1 MAKAFNLTAQLNIQ
15 GPNNLKPVIGKIKS
29 AISSIKTDIKLNID
43 TSSAKNISAITRQL
57 NALAKASDKANS
69 SVSSLSG
76 TLANLASGF
85 NNAAGSVA
93 SSVGAL
99 NQVQKSVKSSG
110 TAIVQTT
117 SAIEDFGKAS
127 GLAVRRFAAFSTVT
141 GVIYGLTNA
150 ITAGY
155 KEFLVFNK
163 EVVRLSQ
170 VTGQSVKDLK
180 GVTDEITRL
189 ATNFG
194 VASSDLLAVSSTLAQ
209 AGLSAS
215 DTRIALEALAKS
227 ALAPSFDNITDTTEG
242 AIAAMRQFGIQA
254 GELESA
260 LGSINSVAAAFAVES
275 SDIITAI
282 QRTGGVFAASSKGVS
297 EGTDALNEFIAVFT
311 SIRATT
317 RESAETIATGLRTI
331 FTRIQR
337 GKTIEALKEYGVVLT
352 DLQGKFVGPYEA
364 TRRLSEGLSKLDPRD
379 LRFGQIVEE
388 LGGFRQIGKVI
399 PLIQQFAT
407 AEQALG
413 IAQKGQT
420 SLSKDASIAQQALA
434 VQFTKT
440 RESFLALIRDIGDS
454 TSFKVFT
461 TLALTLANAFISLA
475 GALKPLLPL
484 LLTVAGL
491 KIGSTLTQ
499 FGTGFLSGISGGK
512 KKGFASGGLVPGSG
526 SGDTVPAMLTPG
538 EFVIRKKAVETIG
551 ADKLHK
557 MNKYA
562 KGGIAR
568 ATVSRVVDGD
578 TLNVDITPT
587 TDQFNTSATRLF
599 GYDAYELNSG
609 SPQERLKGLK
619 AKQLAESYYPTGKD
633 VTGLFTRK
641 YLQKVKRDK
650 YGRYFYSD
658 TMFGN
663 QLIKQGLGITY
674 EGFGPRATKG
684 KNLGGIIQKFLVGGS
699 VKDIATT
706 KGQNVEDTILGFV
719 KELGGIDG
727 VKGYLSIAKGDREL
741 NGLFRKGGIGK
752 NLSRAIS
759 LIDQARQ
766 AAEDEGVLKANA
778 MAAAQQ
784 LAIVG
789 FDPVG
794 YSDNIFEKLSNTDST
809 INVRGILA
817 DYAEEAQGI
826 LNSVSGAVNTGA
838 RRLQSKAIFGGSKN
852 LVFDFDDTLV
862 SGADIYKPGTNEI
875 DIPGYSDLNKVAASL
890 AKGQLTELGEAL
902 KSILASNPD
911 ILDQMRIVTAR
922 PPSNSPLLANRLQE
936 LGLNIPASK
945 ITGVSGSRNKPA
957 AIGKNEKLIDDL
969 YATVAA
975 VRKGGG
981 EAFPYSPLK
990 NLTAQEEY
998 VSNLAAAQGSVLQA
1012 VLGVLGARGGSIQNE
1027 DVDFKTGLGPQ
1038 AASFFGVDPNIPT
1051 EVKRTLS
1058 SDTIYKAKQ
1067 EFTKW
1072 FASNGMA
1079 SGGSV
1084 QDTVP
1089 AMLTPGEFVINK
1101 QSAQAIGYAQL
1112 NRLNKADKI
1121 AGFNKGGGVGSIQY
1135 FGGGSSGNGVKV
1147 GEGTDVIAEL
1157 IVKGI
1162 QNSLKKG
1169 IKVDP
1174 ELVKS
1179 FIPDANATQA
1189 NNQEGSNSIL
1199 EDISTVQ
1206 ITTAITSVLLPQIS
1220 TLADSFG
1227 KINNSYLKGFGE
1239 ALQSSASSALSTT
1252 TAFKLLSKDFSQT
1265 NKAKFLTGG
1274 IAAGSAIGAGLT
1286 GFSNQSTTNLLEKNS
1301 KVFSQFNKALEDSK
1315 NAIDEESKAKAAK
1328 ELDRAFRNLSRTVQ
1342 ENTDALSRNELI
1354 GAVGDSAS
1362 RLSSNITTISTA
1374 FLALRPVLNS
1384 VARQGLRTGAGFAAR
1399 AIGAGATL
1407 ATGGTAALV
1416 IGAGLAL
1423 YEAYNIGTAAIKY
1436 FTESSKIAGEETAK
1450 FGQALLQVTQQQ
1462 LKNRL
1467 NEPTTIETVGRI
1479 RDIRA
1484 NTDFSEEKKQFA
1496 VASGVGTN
1504 ILLQQRLRADLGLAA
1519 NKDIEQYLNEIKGN
1533 TQAVNDYNAKLEAA
1547 QRGLSKSAAE
1557 RFIAANPQSY
1567 EALKGLTNL
1576 TEDELRNIG
1585 LKQMGKE
1592 ILDMSRS
1599 AEIALYHI
1607 KPLRVEMLKLAEV
1620 SAMLSASVTRLT
1632 ANAERSSTELQNS
1645 VDITLGKAKFTTNT
1659 NLQKTLDVL
1668 SNPKGNTTEAFKAA
1682 LQDALGSLRVSSKD
1696 VTPGVESVINNLE
1709 GQLTA
1714 LQFIEK
1720 NAASTLS
1727 TFNDIPELAA
1737 RSDQDLQKV
1746 FEDMIPSGGSITD
1759 EVRKNIAADMAKRVQ
1774 SFQGQGTAATVDEI
1788 FGTAREDIITANREN
1803 LKVLTDV
1810 QKARIDAE
1818 KRFIDQMNQNL
1829 ELMNQSTQNL
1839 QKQQGLQAEV
1849 NLRMQKMFGAGEPS
1863 LNQLNAPFNTRLKV
1877 LTGGITDP
1885 AEIGRQR
1892 QAAQEN
1898 FTRLMSTR
1906 IDPNRFTGGEFTARQ
1921 KALDDARNNEANKI
1935 NNFTNALEM
1944 LTNNTES
1951 LSNAFDKLSQKQE
1964 ELFKT
1969 GENALDIF
1977 TSALD
1982 PVEFQR
1988 KVEAPF
1994 NALNR
1999 LRAGVGTRSQ
2009 QLRDIATVRG
2019 GMGTLAVTE
2028 QQTQSI
2034 NNLLLKTLEK
2044 ISGVQLAQYSQT
2056 GMQRNPEI
2064 QKLQAD
2070 VQTEVDKTNTAA
2082 EILRKAMINAGGLI
2096 VTGAEDIRAN
2106 FNKGLASSLLGIV
2119 DDINNIRIK
2128 VFGQAT
2134 ETRLPVAENG
2144 NITAQRQSLM
2154 DQILE
2159 QARSLG
2165 VTIDPETGT
2174 NVMTSRVINRN
2185 PTLFERTQNIVRDF
2199 GFANSLTTIMG
2210 ENNQQILE
2218 LIRQLEQLKAE
2229 GKVIPVTPRES
2240 LLRLQTPMTP
2250 PPLRYQTPT
2259 TPPPRTSGQVGGA
2272 RDYSSSELQK
2282 SISDLTLSV
2291 ADLKSTIDSKQSIV
2305 DGVAVAN
2312 FNTAVNKL
2320 NETTI
2325 KVAHN
2330 FDVNQDIRMDVA
2342 GDVTLSPETIAAIS
2356 SDIRNQTNNAI
2367 AINIRNLET
2376 FGSRRSVS

>member
-1 MAKAFNLTAQLNIQ
+1 MAKPFNLTAQLNIQ

-254 GELESA
+254 GELEGA

-413 IAQKGQT
+413 VAQKGQT
-420 SLSKDASIAQQALA
+420 SLAKDASIAQQALA

-484 LLTVAGL
+484 LLTVASL
-491 KIGSTLTQ
+491 KVGSALTQ
-499 FGTGFLSGISGGK
+499 FGTGFLSGIGGGK
-512 KKGFASGGLVPGSG
+512 RKGFARGGLVPGSG
-526 SGDTVPAMLTPG
+526 NGDTVPAMLTPG
-538 EFVIRKKAVETIG
+538 EFVIRKSAVEAIG
-551 ADKLHK
+551 SGNLHQ

-562 KGGIAR
+562 GGGLVNSNRNAYGDEILSRSEIVKRFRKQGVEISATSELYKDLGRRDSVGSDLRMKKTLELQKSTPRPRTTIQLATLQGESYERNIKTRAGSAKVVAR
-568 ATVSRVVDGD
+568 PLQNPAAIEEIQKIV
-578 TLNVDITPT
+578 
-587 TDQFNTSATRLF
+587 TSA
-599 GYDAYELNSG
+599 S
-609 SPQERLKGLK
+609 ERAIEEIAKVLSK
-619 AKQLAESYYPTGKD
+619 AA
-633 VTGLFTRK
+633 
-641 YLQKVKRDK
+641 
-650 YGRYFYSD
+650 
-658 TMFGN
+658 
-663 QLIKQGLGITY
+663 GI
-674 EGFGPRATKG
+674 
-684 KNLGGIIQKFLVGGS
+684 NNIS
-699 VKDIATT
+699 
-706 KGQNVEDTILGFV
+706 
-719 KELGGIDG
+719 GID
-727 VKGYLSIAKGDREL
+727 
-741 NGLFRKGGIGK
+741 
-752 NLSRAIS
+752 
-759 LIDQARQ
+759 
-766 AAEDEGVLKANA
+766 
-778 MAAAQQ
+778 
-784 LAIVG
+784 
-789 FDPVG
+789 
-794 YSDNIFEKLSNTDST
+794 
-809 INVRGILA
+809 
-817 DYAEEAQGI
+817 
-826 LNSVSGAVNTGA
+826 
-838 RRLQSKAIFGGSKN
+838 
-852 LVFDFDDTLV
+852 
-862 SGADIYKPGTNEI
+862 
-875 DIPGYSDLNKVAASL
+875 
-890 AKGQLTELGEAL
+890 
-902 KSILASNPD
+902 KSILANLANANIAEVTGHLFEAGLKAAGAIAAPNLGGKKAAIDLQNLGPVAPAFGLQPDLATEVTREKKDLGKKSRFRGQIKRFLTERQRFALGGWVRGAYSPQDIASRAQILGLSSEALTSKLEERVGTGPNPNDYKIMPWD
-911 ILDQMRIVTAR
+911 IEKLFGLKPSVRPLSAVETQIDEANAKREMRIQR
-922 PPSNSPLLANRLQE
+922 SLE
-936 LGLNIPASK
+936 
-945 ITGVSGSRNKPA
+945 
-957 AIGKNEKLIDDL
+957 
-969 YATVAA
+969 
-975 VRKGGG
+975 
-981 EAFPYSPLK
+981 
-990 NLTAQEEY
+990 
-998 VSNLAAAQGSVLQA
+998 AQGLSMQDYSRSRY
-1012 VLGVLGARGGSIQNE
+1012 RGFEPRRG
-1027 DVDFKTGLGPQ
+1027 F
-1038 AASFFGVDPNIPT
+1038 
-1051 EVKRTLS
+1051 
-1058 SDTIYKAKQ
+1058 
-1067 EFTKW
+1067 
-1072 FASNGMA
+1072 A
-1079 SGGSV
+1079 SGGSA

-1089 AMLTPGEFVINK
+1089 ALLTPGEFVINK
-1101 QSAQAIGYAQL
+1101 QSAQKIGYSNLHKMNQI
-1112 NRLNKADKI
+1112 K
-1121 AGFNKGGGVGSIQY
+1121 GFNKGGTVGGVQK
-1135 FGGGSSGNGVKV
+1135 FAAGGK
-1147 GEGTDVIAEL
+1147 A
-1157 IVKGI
+1157 
-1162 QNSLKKG
+1162 
-1169 IKVDP
+1169 
-1174 ELVKS
+1174 
-1179 FIPDANATQA
+1179 
-1189 NNQEGSNSIL
+1189 L
-1199 EDISTVQ
+1199 ENISTVQ

-1252 TAFKLLSKDFSQT
+1252 TAFKLLSKGFSQT

-1301 KVFSQFNKALEDSK
+1301 KAFSELNKALEDSK

-1328 ELDRAFRNLSRTVQ
+1328 ELERTFRNLSKTVQ
-1342 ENTDALSRNELI
+1342 ENTDALSRNELV

-1374 FLALRPVLNS
+1374 FLALRPVLRS

-1399 AIGAGATL
+1399 AIGAGATI

-1484 NTDFSEEKKQFA
+1484 NTDFSEEQKQIA
-1496 VASGVGTN
+1496 VAGGIGTN

-1519 NKDIEQYLNEIKGN
+1519 NKDIQQYLNEIKGN

-1557 RFIAANPQSY
+1557 RFIAANPQSN

-1599 AEIALYHI
+1599 AETALYHI

-1645 VDITLGKAKFTTNT
+1645 VDITLGKAKFTPNT

-1682 LQDALGSLRVSSKD
+1682 LQDALGSLRVSSKG

-1727 TFNDIPELAA
+1727 AFNDIPGLAA

-1774 SFQGQGTAATVDEI
+1774 SFEGQGTAATVDEI
-1788 FGTAREDIITANREN
+1788 FGTAREDIITSNREN

-1944 LTNNTES
+1944 VTNNTES

-2034 NNLLLKTLEK
+2034 NNLIFKRLSK
-2044 ISGVQLAQYSQT
+2044 ISGRNLTQFSQA
-2056 GMQRNPEI
+2056 GMQSNPEI

-2070 VQTEVDKTNTAA
+2070 VQTEADKINTAA
-2082 EILRKAMINAGGLI
+2082 EILRKATISAGELI

-2144 NITAQRQSLM
+2144 NITAQRQRLM

-2165 VTIDPETGT
+2165 VSIQPEDSADK
-2174 NVMTSRVINRN
+2174 MTRDIMRRN
-2185 PTLFERTQNIVRDF
+2185 PTSYERVFGGALSGDLFSSV
-2199 GFANSLTTIMG
+2199 GTIMSQ
-2210 ENNQQILE
+2210 NNQQILE
-2218 LIRQLEQLKAE
+2218 LIRQLEQLKTE
-2229 GKVIPVTPRES
+2229 GKIPLKPREPPK
-2240 LLRLQTPMTP
+2240 LETPIPGRTYQRGMQ
-2250 PPLRYQTPT
+2250 PLEL
-2259 TPPPRTSGQVGGA
+2259 
-2272 RDYSSSELQK
+2272 SELKK

-2376 FGSRRSVS
+2376 FGSRRQV